1 MINDDRDEPPP
12 DPIATGAARAALV
25 SRDPATAS
33 RQAEVLRAAGYDV
46 ETCGGPQ
53 HEPCPVVGGLPCP
66 MVDRADVLIYDA
78 WVAGS
83 ADAGRQL
90 VAELREMYADLPL
103 VLTSVDESLAW
114 VETEGPLRV
123 TPLAGDPS
131 PEALVAAVAAALAD
145 QGMAV

>member
-1 MINDDRDEPPP
+1 MTAMNPRPTPSRKVRP
-12 DPIATGAARAALV
+12 RAALV

>member
-1 MINDDRDEPPP
+1 
-12 DPIATGAARAALV
+12 
-25 SRDPATAS
+25 
-33 RQAEVLRAAGYDV
+33 
-46 ETCGGPQ
+46 
-53 HEPCPVVGGLPCP
+53 

>member
-1 MINDDRDEPPP
+1 MTAMNPRPTPSRQARP
-12 DPIATGAARAALV
+12 RAALV

-33 RQAEVLRAAGYDV
+33 HQAEVLRAAGYDV

>member
-1 MINDDRDEPPP
+1 MT
-12 DPIATGAARAALV
+12 ATNPRPTPARPARPRAALV

-53 HEPCPVVGGLPCP
+53 QEPCPVVGGLPCP
-66 MVDRADVLIYDA
+66 IVDRADVLIYDA

-83 ADAGRQL
+83 GDAGRQL
-90 VAELREMYADLPL
+90 VAELRETYADLPL

-123 TPLAGDPS
+123 TSLAGDPS
-131 PEALVAAVAAALAD
+131 PEVLVAAVAAALAD

>member
-1 MINDDRDEPPP
+1 MTAMNPRPTPSRQARP
-12 DPIATGAARAALV
+12 RAALV

-53 HEPCPVVGGLPCP
+53 HEPCPVLGGLPCP

-83 ADAGRQL
+83 ADAGRPQHL
-90 VAELREMYADLPL
+90 G
-103 VLTSVDESLAW
+103 LAA
-114 VETEGPLRV
+114 GGGRV
-123 TPLAGDPS
+123 P
-131 PEALVAAVAAALAD
+131 AD
-145 QGMAV
+145 QGSPGPRLSR

>member
-1 MINDDRDEPPP
+1 MNHP
-12 DPIATGAARAALV
+12 ATSSRQVRSRAALV

-53 HEPCPVVGGLPCP
+53 EELCPVIGGMPCPI
-66 MVDRADVLIYDA
+66 VDRADVLIYDA
-78 WVAGS
+78 QVAGS

-90 VAELREMYADLPL
+90 VVELREMYADLPL

-123 TPLAGDPS
+123 TPLAGDPT
-131 PEALVAAVAAALAD
+131 PEALVAAVAAALGD